1 MNELPIWRQ
10 AIQDE
15 QHPLHRAAWM
25 LFSPSL
31 NAPYA
36 AQALADQREAVL
48 DFINTILDTE
58 ELYLDS
64 SLGKGFAPPNA
75 VRLLG
80 EWRVTDAIPR
90 LMRILKEEDWETAV
104 YDSTLTALGK
114 MGEAAVE
121 PLLEFGEQTSDV
133 EQRVTIASILGDA
146 GRGSSRAF
154 EFIRR
159 VFERQKSD
167 MDISYLA
174 EHLLTCDAEAGSA
187 YLEDWM
193 KKHRV
198 SKWTRDRL
206 NKLLAD
212 TRAGK
217 S

>member
-15 QHPLHRAAWM
+15 QHPLHRVAWM

-58 ELYLDS
+58 DLYLDS
-64 SLGKGFAPPNA
+64 SLGRGAAPVNA
-75 VRLLG
+75 ILLLG
-80 EWRVTDAIPR
+80 EWQVTESVPR
-90 LMRILKEEDWETAV
+90 LIGIIKEGDQESAA
-104 YDSTLTALGK
+104 YDATLTALGK

-121 PLLEFGEQTSDV
+121 PLLEFGEQTNDPEARITV
-133 EQRVTIASILGDA
+133 ASILGEA
-146 GRGSSRAF
+146 GKGNIRAF

-159 VFERQKSD
+159 VFEKQKDD
-167 MDISYLA
+167 MDITYLA
-174 EHLLTCDAEAGSA
+174 EHLLAWDAEAGSA
-187 YLEDWM
+187 YLEAWM
-193 KKHRV
+193 KNHRV

-212 TRAGK
+212 ARAGK
-217 S
+217 F